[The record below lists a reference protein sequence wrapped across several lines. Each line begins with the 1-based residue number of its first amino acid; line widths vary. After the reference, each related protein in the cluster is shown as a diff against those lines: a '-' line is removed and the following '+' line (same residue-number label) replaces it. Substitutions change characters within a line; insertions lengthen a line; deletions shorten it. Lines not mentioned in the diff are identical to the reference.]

1 LHAFRAGAY
10 DTSDNFVATV
20 ATPNDGR
27 EALAYMPNAVLSTI
41 HSTNNSLD
49 YSAPRYSHN
58 FYADG
63 TPGTGDLYY
72 GGAWHTWLVSGVGPG
87 GNAGGPVGDRTSTAA
102 GALFALD
109 ITDPT
114 QFTESNAASL
124 VIGEWTSSTI
134 SCVNVASCGGYLGS
148 TYGTPAIRRLHNG
161 KWAVLLGNG
170 LNSANG
176 SAGMFI
182 MLVDSDGSKTFR
194 YIDTGAGASGGAKNG
209 IAYVTPADLDGDHI
223 TDFVYAGDVLGNV
236 WRFDLTSSDPAA
248 WSVSSSPLFTTA
260 SGQPITSKLV
270 VSSVPSTPG
279 SGTSLPRVILGF
291 GTGQQ
296 LPQTLT
302 SAASYASGGQALY
315 GIWDWNLSTWNSRG
329 STQYQSLTAP
339 RTVNVASLQAQSVT
353 STVAGSGS
361 VSGYRTVSADKVCW
375 TGSTTC
381 ASGNTKFG
389 WTLPLPSTSEQVIYN
404 PVTAFGMFI
413 VNTTIPG
420 ASAALTCD
428 AQPPSGYTMAVT
440 IGGGGAASQ
449 SFFADA
455 ANNFVSYAGGM
466 VSGIGLGATG
476 TPSIVSANRRPY
488 LVQQTSEGTG
498 VVNQINPGVAG
509 TGGRLNWIKVR

>member
-1 LHAFRAGAY
+1 
-10 DTSDNFVATV
+10 
-20 ATPNDGR
+20 
-27 EALAYMPNAVLSTI
+27 
-41 HSTNNSLD
+41 
-49 YSAPRYSHN
+49 
-58 FYADG
+58 
-63 TPGTGDLYY
+63 
-72 GGAWHTWLVSGVGPG
+72 
-87 GNAGGPVGDRTSTAA
+87 
-102 GALFALD
+102 
-109 ITDPT
+109 
-114 QFTESNAASL
+114 
-124 VIGEWTSSTI
+124 
-134 SCVNVASCGGYLGS
+134 
-148 TYGTPAIRRLHNG
+148 
-161 KWAVLLGNG
+161 
-170 LNSANG
+170 
-176 SAGMFI
+176 
-182 MLVDSDGSKTFR
+182 
-194 YIDTGAGASGGAKNG
+194 
-209 IAYVTPADLDGDHI
+209 
-223 TDFVYAGDVLGNV
+223 
-236 WRFDLTSSDPAA
+236 
-248 WSVSSSPLFTTA
+248 
-260 SGQPITSKLV
+260 
-270 VSSVPSTPG
+270 
-279 SGTSLPRVILGF
+279 
-291 GTGQQ
+291 
-296 LPQTLT
+296 
-302 SAASYASGGQALY
+302 
-315 GIWDWNLSTWNSRG
+315 
-329 STQYQSLTAP
+329 LTAP